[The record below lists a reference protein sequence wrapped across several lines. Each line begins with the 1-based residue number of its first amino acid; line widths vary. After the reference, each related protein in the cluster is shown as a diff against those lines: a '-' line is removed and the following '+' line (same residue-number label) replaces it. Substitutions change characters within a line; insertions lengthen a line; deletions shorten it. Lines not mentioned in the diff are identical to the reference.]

1 MESSE
6 QITVHPLPVNKEK
19 VRKLVRI
26 AVILGIITS
35 CEFMLAVTMPRGIL
49 LYAIFVTL
57 TLVKAFYIVSE
68 FMHLRYEVKIMIYAI
83 MVPFF
88 FVVYFIM
95 MMLTEGSSVLNMRF

>member
-6 QITVHPLPVNKEK
+6 QVTVHPLPVNKEK

-35 CEFMLAVTMPRGIL
+35 CEFFLAIAVPRGIL
-49 LYAIFVTL
+49 LYAVFVTL

-68 FMHLRYEVKIMIYAI
+68 FMHLKYEVKILIYTI

-88 FVVYFIM
+88 FIVYFIM
-95 MMLTEGSSVLNMRF
+95 MMLTEGAAVLNMRF